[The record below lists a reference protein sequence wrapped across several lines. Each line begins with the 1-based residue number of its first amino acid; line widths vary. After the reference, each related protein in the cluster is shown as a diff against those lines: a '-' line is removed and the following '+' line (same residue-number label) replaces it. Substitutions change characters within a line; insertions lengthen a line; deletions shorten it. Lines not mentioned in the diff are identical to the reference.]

1 MAQKV
6 LIADDSIASQ
16 RLLEMVLTR
25 GGYNVVTVGSG
36 VEVIDR
42 VKEKQPDIALID
54 AVMPEVDG
62 YQICE
67 TLKQTPDFKNL
78 PIILLAGKHEEV
90 DQEKGSKLVGKNAI
104 LTKPAKSTVILSK
117 VKELLAQHEA
127 VVAEQSPVE
136 PALAPEV
143 IEEPPMV
150 AEAYDFDEDS
160 EELDMLVEDE
170 ILEEGAEFEEE
181 IEMEEPSEEIEMEE
195 PSEEIDAAGVEPEEA
210 SWEEEPAEVP
220 TASVAET
227 AQESIGTVK
236 LSDEK
241 LDMIAN
247 EIAQR
252 VAKRLVPALVLELTK
267 SFMQVPMVKSALEE
281 AGKKMVKDLL
291 PEIRK
296 NL

>member
-36 VEVIDR
+36 AEVIDR

-181 IEMEEPSEEIEMEE
+181 IEMEEPSEEI
-195 PSEEIDAAGVEPEEA
+195 DAAGVEPEEA